1 METAAIRQLIGF
13 SVRFAVRRWTKR
25 MLTRIR
31 TISHCVLSVYWSFI
45 RYDAKFC
52 SWFIGKELNLW
63 DVDKSKVKRKRS
75 ARAPLIRAA
84 ERVSKLICE
93 LSADR
98 ELFVTDNDKRSEK
111 KLDTKAL
118 KEFSGVIKEMSAVI
132 AELDPVE
139 GARECEGILIEFGS
153 DAEELSG

>member
-1 METAAIRQLIGF
+1 M
-13 SVRFAVRRWTKR
+13 
-25 MLTRIR
+25 
-31 TISHCVLSVYWSFI
+31 
-45 RYDAKFC
+45 
-52 SWFIGKELNLW
+52 NLW

-98 ELFVTDNDKRSEK
+98 ELFVTDTDKRSEK

-132 AELDPVE
+132 SELDLVE

>member
-1 METAAIRQLIGF
+1 M
-13 SVRFAVRRWTKR
+13 
-25 MLTRIR
+25 
-31 TISHCVLSVYWSFI
+31 
-45 RYDAKFC
+45 
-52 SWFIGKELNLW
+52 NLW
-63 DVDKSKVKRKRS
+63 DVDKSKSKRKRS

-98 ELFVTDNDKRSEK
+98 ELFVTDAEKRSEK

-132 AELDPVE
+132 SELEPIDN
-139 GARECEGILIEFGS
+139 ARECEGILIEFGGET
-153 DAEELSG
+153 EEFSG